1 MPYRFFSAALEVNP
15 LDWREE
21 NHILVRVVATRF
33 LDENPRSSFTHNDVP
48 VLNSARPKTTQ
59 HPTISQAL
67 ASDQATAEMGRFQS
81 VSKAL
86 TSTGEGATQAGL
98 NL

>member
-1 MPYRFFSAALEVNP
+1 LVAA
-15 LDWREE
+15 
-21 NHILVRVVATRF
+21 RF
-33 LDENPRSSFTHNDVP
+33 LDEKPGSSFTHNYVA

-59 HPTISQAL
+59 HPTVSQVL
-67 ASDQATAEMGRFQS
+67 ASDLATTEMGRFQS

-86 TSTGEGATQAGL
+86 TSTGGGATQAGL